1 MNRSSQRRLATL
13 SGASAVQMASNAAAA
28 LIATRA
34 LGLADRG
41 VMVLGLT
48 VGSIVGMAC
57 GLGTGTALR
66 SRLPTATGDHERR
79 DLLAAYTW
87 CSIGAAVLGPVVAIA
102 AMAGSAG
109 FIDPALGTTPF
120 LLATGAFTVAQT
132 LLTQVVEAWYADGRF
147 RHGSIAAAM
156 MSGSGLACVAVA
168 VATSRSAA
176 VVLSAQAAGMLAVAL
191 FELGALYRA
200 GLVVLPYPGMAAVRC
215 LVRRGLPAL
224 GLTVGMALTLRA
236 DRYLL
241 GALAGTAAVGVY
253 SLAAT
258 ISEVSRILPSALGQ
272 IFLRDVSLGQGA
284 ARLARVSGFAI
295 AAAILCGALV
305 LAGGWLLIVPI
316 FGAEFAGAREL
327 LLVLVLAEVCFA
339 PYVISSRGLLGG
351 GWTRTACVF
360 GIGGSIAAL
369 AVYAV
374 AASLGGAFGVAVGS
388 ATMYGA
394 LSAVSWV
401 LLEKHLTRDKPLS
414 LAATGPNGAQS

>member
-13 SGASAVQMASNAAAA
+13 FGASTVQLASNAAAA

-48 VGSIVGMAC
+48 VGSIIGMAG

-66 SRLPTATGDHERR
+66 SRLPLATGDHARR

-87 CSIGAAVLGPVVAIA
+87 CSIGAAVLAPVVAIT

-120 LLATGAFTVAQT
+120 

-147 RHGSIAAAM
+147 RHGSIAAAV
-156 MSGSGLACVAVA
+156 MSVSGLACVAVA
-168 VATSRSAA
+168 VATARTAA
-176 VVLSAQAAGMLAVAL
+176 VVLSAQAAGMLVVAL

-200 GLVVLPYPGMAAVRC
+200 GLIVLPCPGMPAVRC

-241 GALAGTAAVGVY
+241 GAVAGTAAVGVY

-258 ISEVSRILPSALGQ
+258 ISEVSRILPTALGQ
-272 IFLRDVSLGQGA
+272 VFLRDVSLGQGA
-284 ARLARVSGFAI
+284 ARLSRVSGFAI
-295 AAAILCGALV
+295 TAAILSGALV
-305 LAGGWLLIVPI
+305 LAGGWLLIVPA

-327 LLVLVLAEVCFA
+327 LLILVLAEVCFA
-339 PYVISSRGLLGG
+339 PYAISSRGLLGG
-351 GWTRTACVF
+351 GWARTACVF
-360 GIGGSIAAL
+360 GITGSIAAL

-374 AASLGGAFGVAVGS
+374 TASLGGTFGVAVGS
-388 ATMYGA
+388 AIMYGA

-401 LLEKHLTRDKPLS
+401 LLEKHLTRDKRLS
-414 LAATGPNGAQS
+414 LAVTGPNGVQP